1 MFDADIR
8 NLLSMED
15 MWRYRA
21 KPVPLDFD
29 ALAAGTFVLRDDPA
43 AAATGNSNSNGN
55 RQAKGAGGAGGAGA
69 GGLKDQRALSLR
81 DNWEL
86 FVARSVSRARVL
98 FCLRV

>member
-1 MFDADIR
+1 
-8 NLLSMED
+8 MED

-43 AAATGNSNSNGN
+43 ATATGNSNGNSNG
-55 RQAKGAGGAGGAGA
+55 QAKGAGGAGA

-86 FVARSVSRARVL
+86 FVARSVSRARAL

>member
-43 AAATGNSNSNGN
+43 AAAATGNSNGNSNG
-55 RQAKGAGGAGGAGA
+55 QAKGAGRAGA

-86 FVARSVSRARVL
+86 FVARSVSCARAL